1 MRIVFV
7 RVPDYQRGY
16 ALVTRDDGVQYR
28 LTDGPQTRHIPH
40 DLVHFTAEDAFR
52 VGDGI
57 WAALCGGV
65 VFSSMDHVSGRRP
78 PHAADRSAT
87 LIRMHRD
94 SLQKA
99 EMIAGLVERTAER
112 DPAVRQVRRWLSGR
126 HGFEPAQAEIDFA
139 VGRLRAASEE
149 WARLQPGDA
158 LERTWPAHR
167 RLRLAHEVGRGSGGR
182 RAAPAVRGTA

>member
-28 LTDGPQTRHIPH
+28 LNDGPQTRHIPH
-40 DLVHFTAEDAFR
+40 DLIHFTAEDAFR

-65 VFSSMDHVSGRRP
+65 VFSSMGHVSGRRL

-87 LIRMHRD
+87 LIREHRD

-99 EMIAGLVERTAER
+99 EMIAELVKRAAER
-112 DPAVRQVRRWLSGR
+112 DPAARRVQRWLSGR

-139 VGRLRAASEE
+139 VRQLRVASEE
-149 WARLQPGDA
+149 WARLQPGGG
-158 LERTWPAHR
+158 LERTWPAQR
-167 RLRLAHEVGRGSGGR
+167 RLRLAHEVGRSEGR
-182 RAAPAVRGTA
+182 SKRRHATV